1 MIAVLCDGCAKCFL
15 WVVFF
20 LTNHEMIKLS
30 GYGSW
35 SDPLVSIN
43 EGQNEVVKMF
53 FGGKTKCS
61 LMVAVM
67 PYPNGISEFFLIAF

>member
-1 MIAVLCDGCAKCFL
+1 MDVLNAFCGF
-15 WVVFF
+15 FF

-53 FGGKTKCS
+53 FGG
-61 LMVAVM
+61 
-67 PYPNGISEFFLIAF
+67 